1 MGIGHRVKSLENP
14 DSRVTIVK
22 DFVRTQFPKCPLF
35 EYAMEVEKITTTKR
49 SNLILNVDGAIAVAF
64 VDLLRESGQFT
75 REEADRYIH
84 MGILNAIFVLGRTT
98 GFIGH
103 YIDQSRLDQ
112 GLYRHPWDD
121 INYIMPH

>member
-22 DFVRTQFPKCPLF
+22 EFVKTQFPKCPLF
-35 EYAMEVEKITTTKR
+35 DFALEVEKITTTKR

-75 REEADRYIH
+75 KYIFTDFLTEK
-84 MGILNAIFVLGRTT
+84 ITLIYPPAK
-98 GFIGH
+98 
-103 YIDQSRLDQ
+103 QSESFSATWNRKYVNDGPNLKKIPQ
-112 GLYRHPWDD
+112 NFPRSP
-121 INYIMPH
+121 